1 MYIYNLDKGGIE
13 LDTLSTKGCSSTSIL
28 GNDCDNLYCRASSGL
43 TAKYFTCLV
52 NDQISV
58 ILKMSYSQLI
68 LRASDLK
75 MEATFF
81 FPDSFWWFLKY
92 FEAKALK
99 LGVIWVPVTLVGWI
113 PATLQLQW
121 RACVF
126 IFSRCFCP
134 LVLWSTSYLPSCL
147 FASELL
153 YRDARRWLK
162 WSQTLRLKH
171 QLPHQRVYI
180 CPLPF

>member
-28 GNDCDNLYCRASSGL
+28 GNDCDDLYCRASSGL

-75 MEATFF
+75 MI
-81 FPDSFWWFLKY
+81 SFRIDWFDFLAVQGTLK
-92 FEAKALK
+92 
-99 LGVIWVPVTLVGWI
+99 
-113 PATLQLQW
+113 
-121 RACVF
+121 
-126 IFSRCFCP
+126 S
-134 LVLWSTSYLPSCL
+134 
-147 FASELL
+147 LL
-153 YRDARRWLK
+153 
-162 WSQTLRLKH
+162 
-171 QLPHQRVYI
+171 
-180 CPLPF
+180 